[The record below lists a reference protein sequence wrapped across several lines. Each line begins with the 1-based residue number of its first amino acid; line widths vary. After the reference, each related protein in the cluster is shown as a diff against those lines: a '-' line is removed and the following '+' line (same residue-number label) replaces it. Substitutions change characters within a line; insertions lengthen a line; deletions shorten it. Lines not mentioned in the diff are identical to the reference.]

1 MGKMRDL
8 IVIGCGPAGA
18 SAALAAARRGLDVLV
33 LEKKSAV
40 GSPVRCGE
48 YVSALI
54 LKDIPP
60 MDGFVA
66 QAAQGLEVSLPS
78 GEVLRTSSPGL
89 MIERDRFDRALA
101 KAAEDAGAEIIT
113 SAQVTGILN
122 DRVRVALRG
131 EESDY
136 RGRVIIGADGPRSL
150 AAKTAG
156 AEDGSPAV
164 GLQERLPLT
173 GSLDH
178 ALIYYNHQYEGGYA
192 WVFPRGSM
200 ANVGLALDSGQSKN
214 LQALYGDFKRC
225 LIKKDIISSEQPVS
239 KTCGLIPVTGLNE
252 KVKAGNLLLAGDAAG
267 TTNPLTGAGIAPAV
281 ISGKLAGE
289 LAAEAVNSG
298 DLSVL
303 NVYREECAMALPLE
317 RTTAIKKEI
326 DSHWG
331 TQRGD
336 ALLKNYWEGFVGGN
350 LSVQRVPPDPLP
362 KTFVTGKT

>member
-1 MGKMRDL
+1 MGATRDL
-8 IVIGCGPAGA
+8 IIIGCGPAGA

-48 YVSALI
+48 YVPALI

-60 MDGFVA
+60 VDGFVA

-89 MIERDRFDRALA
+89 MIERDRFDRVLA
-101 KAAEDAGAEIIT
+101 QAAVDAGTEIIT
-113 SAQVTGILN
+113 SAQVTGVLN
-122 DRVRVALRG
+122 DRVRATLHG
-131 EESDY
+131 EEISY

-150 AAKTAG
+150 AARAVGAG
-156 AEDGSPAV
+156 DCSLAV

-178 ALIYYNHQYEGGYA
+178 ALIYYHHRYTGGYA
-192 WVFPRGSM
+192 WVFPRGAL
-200 ANVGLALDSGQSKN
+200 ANVGLSLDCGQSKN
-214 LQALYGDFKRC
+214 LQALYRDFKRG

-239 KTCGLIPVTGLNE
+239 KTCGLIPAAGLNE
-252 KVKAGNLLLAGDAAG
+252 KVQAGNLLLAGDAAG

-289 LAAEAVNSG
+289 LAAEALNSD
-298 DLSVL
+298 DLSIL

-317 RTTAIKKEI
+317 RTAAIKKEI
-326 DSHWG
+326 DSYWG
-331 TQRGD
+331 TPRGD
-336 ALLKNYWEGFVGGN
+336 ALLKNYGEGFNGGN
-350 LSVQRVPPDPLP
+350 LSGERVPPRPPSKD
-362 KTFVTGKT
+362 FCNG